1 MIPKTFGKRPAG
13 SSLEKIKQS
22 ENFQNGIF
30 KNQSPTEVTAKNV
43 SYYRMIK
50 DFINKSKST
59 VPSVTLPSVKT
70 NLHTLASDKPTIV
83 WFGHSSYFIKYQ
95 GFTVLIDPV
104 FSGNASP
111 FTFFGKSF
119 VGSDVYAPS
128 DFPEI
133 DIMIITHDHYD
144 HLDYKTILKFKS
156 TSKHF
161 YTTLGVGEHL
171 KHWGIDESHITELD
185 WWQKAIINSETEL
198 TATPARH
205 FSGRGM
211 QRATSLWASFILK
224 MGAYKIFIGSDSGYD
239 SHFAE
244 IGKQYGPFD
253 IAILETGQ
261 YNTNWPLIHMMPEE
275 TAQAAIDLKAKVL
288 LPVHWAKFALAL
300 HDWNDPIKRVSIA
313 AKQLNMKLTT
323 PLIGEPIILDTSYP
337 DKEWWNL

>member
-1 MIPKTFGKRPAG
+1 MIPKTFGKRPSG
-13 SSLEKIKQS
+13 SILDKIKQS

-30 KNQSPTEVTAKNV
+30 KNQSSTPVKAENV
-43 SYYRMIK
+43 SYFQMMK

-59 VPSVTLPSVKT
+59 VPPVTLPSTKI
-70 NLHTLASDKPTIV
+70 NLHTLPSDKPTIV
-83 WFGHSSYFIKYQ
+83 WFGHSSYFIKYH
-95 GFTVLIDPV
+95 GLTILIDPV

-111 FTFFGKSF
+111 FSFFGKSF
-119 VGSDVYAPS
+119 AGSDVYAPS

-133 DIMIITHDHYD
+133 DMMIITHDHYD

-156 TSKHF
+156 TTKHF

-171 KHWGIDESHITELD
+171 KYWGIAENDITELD
-185 WWQKAIINSETEL
+185 WWQKTTINNQTEL
-198 TATPARH
+198 IATPARH
-205 FSGRGM
+205 FSGRGI
-211 QRATSLWASFILK
+211 QRATSLWASFVLK

-300 HDWNDPIKRVSIA
+300 HDWNDPIKRVSVA
-313 AKQLNMKLTT
+313 AKKLNVKLTT
-323 PLIGEPIILDTSYP
+323 PLIGEPIILDASYP